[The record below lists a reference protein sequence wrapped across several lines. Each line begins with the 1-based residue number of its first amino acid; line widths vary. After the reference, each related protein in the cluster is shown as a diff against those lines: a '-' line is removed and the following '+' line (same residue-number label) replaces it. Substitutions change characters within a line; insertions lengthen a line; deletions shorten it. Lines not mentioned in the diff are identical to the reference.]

1 MTPKLG
7 VSYMEKKA
15 HAYKEGFRD
24 MLMNYNL
31 YPNKI
36 MAGVFAGF
44 VSMIVDNLLPLFFA
58 VCFFELVDF
67 ITGCWKSAVVSHR
80 KGERFHFESV
90 KAWRS
95 LFKFV
100 ILVVGMVEL
109 ENIDLILAED
119 TRLRLANYFVGA
131 AGGVEFWSLLENGA
145 VISDKPFFVWL
156 RQFMKVKAEDKL
168 GTSIDSLKNGIE
180 SGNNKE
186 VAQE

>member
-24 MLMNYNL
+24 LLMNYNL

-44 VSMIVDNLLPLFFA
+44 VSMIVDDLLPLFFA
-58 VCFFELVDF
+58 VCFFEVVDF
-67 ITGCWKSAVVSHR
+67 FTGCWKSAVVSHR

-100 ILVVGMVEL
+100 FLVVGLVEL
-109 ENIDLILAED
+109 ENIDRILAED

-131 AGGVEFWSLLENGA
+131 AGGVEFWSLLENA
-145 VISDKPFFVWL
+145 AIISDKPFFIWL

-168 GTSIDSLKNGIE
+168 GTSIDEIKHGIE
-180 SGNNKE
+180 SGNSKE
-186 VAQE
+186 VAEK